1 MHMIPKSM
9 KSRFIQYIY
18 RSNYNKLISGLVIK
32 NSFCLE
38 IGFGLGFLKPLVTKY
53 GGNYYGIDPRNDGA
67 IEFAKKTYGNKG
79 FIKGFFPESNRLTK
93 ENLKSGTII
102 SLTTLDEV
110 IEKDVFLKGI
120 NKLCSLDTK
129 IYLAVRNSN
138 WIFYSDKKIKSING
152 TVNRDYSY
160 NEYCE
165 LFDKNGFEIIKIEKR
180 PRPIITSYSLSG
192 LKNFL
197 IVFLDLF
204 LNVKKSYMIGFYL
217 KKIN

>member
-1 MHMIPKSM
+1 MIPKSM
-9 KSRFIQYIY
+9 KSKFIQFIY
-18 RSNYNKLISGLVIK
+18 RRNYNKLISKLVNK

-38 IGFGLGFLKPLVTKY
+38 IGFGLGFLKPLVIKF
-53 GGNYYGIDPRNDGA
+53 GGIYYGIDPRNDGA
-67 IEFAKKTYGNKG
+67 FEFAKERYGNEG
-79 FIKGFFPESNRLTK
+79 FKKGFFPESNILTK

-110 IEKDVFLKGI
+110 IEKDVFLNGI
-120 NKLCSLDTK
+120 NKLCSSKTK
-129 IYLAVRNSN
+129 VYLAVRNSK
-138 WIFYSDKKIKSING
+138 WIFYKNKKIKSING
-152 TVNRDYSY
+152 IVSRDYSY

-180 PRPIITSYSLSG
+180 PRPIITSYTFSG
-192 LKNFL
+192 LKNFF